1 MRSAVPS
8 RRLTRLGAIPLLFL
22 TLLGLV
28 VGGLSA
34 PAYAATGSIAGNVT
48 RQGSVSASPL
58 PNVLVSLLDASGNPV
73 LGSDQQPITT
83 RTSNAAGSLGA
94 YSITTPDSTV
104 SYKLAFS
111 GDGLRGEFFD
121 NAATAQAATSLTG
134 TRTGVDAALASLTR
148 SEIGGRL
155 TTTGGAPI
163 QDAEFRLYQRSPAD
177 AQTGDVT
184 YTPALGT
191 GEKFVTNAD
200 GRWGPLDLTF
210 GSYLLEVRAPAFG
223 TFYLSSN
230 GTRSTDPK
238 TAPLITVEE
247 GVAQTINASL
257 PAATTTT
264 ISGRVTTGTPATPV
278 KDVTISVEYPTTSNT
293 GQTTWVEVQSTKAK
307 TDVNGQYVAQ
317 VPVPEGT
324 RKYVVGFS
332 APGFAIQ
339 YYNGKATREAATGT
353 DLLAPTFAEP
363 ATGIDAVL
371 APATQ
376 VTGKVTDRNGVA
388 LSGVKVTPITYTP
401 ATPASGLGSW
411 GALGSTTATTG
422 NDGTYVLDVPPATPF
437 RLEFAG
443 NDGREVRW
451 FPNATDPNSAQNLTV
466 AQNQVLTGRDMVLPT
481 LATFG
486 GSITNSDGTAY
497 TGGGL
502 VQLWKKVDYTE
513 QGEDGGPAHSTW
525 ELAKSRGRTG
535 SDLSTA
541 LSNTGAF
548 SFTLTSGSYRLK
560 LVDNPATNAVREG
573 EGFLPGLVGLDD
585 AASITI
591 GQEQALSLQ
600 KFALPAPAEI
610 RGKVTDR
617 LGAAKQGE
625 SVKTFYRY
633 VVDVND
639 GAPVLSDPI
648 SNVAATTAVDGTYV
662 LDVLSRTYRVGVGQA
677 TDGSFYKTGTQTVTT
692 FNDASD
698 VVLAGVDVEAI
709 DIRLTNG
716 APVNL
721 QPPFVTGIA
730 AEGETLTA
738 NPGSW
743 SGAGLTYRYQ
753 WFSAG
758 ATGDFTPIAGA
769 TGSTYEIPGRVLP
782 LPGFP
787 GFTPARYLVQVTAV
801 SASNAVSPAENS
813 LPTGLSVES
822 DPIQG
827 ADTTT
832 ENRQVPQVTG
842 SAVVGE
848 TLTGTDGVWSE
859 GGTFTYRWL
868 ADEVVVPGATGK
880 TLVVTPELLGK
891 ELQLEV
897 TETSNDPDRVAL
909 SEKTAP
915 VTRGVLRNTTR
926 PSISGTPTVGN
937 TLTALPGTW
946 NDPSPTF
953 AYQWMANGQ
962 PIAGATT
969 NTLALTDNLVGSSI
983 RVTVTATKPSG
994 YTPGT
999 ASSESTAPVADDPTK
1014 VTNRSL
1020 PVVSGTAKVGE
1031 QLSTTNGTWTNEP
1044 TSFTYQWLA
1053 DGVAVTGATQQT
1065 LLLTAAQAG
1074 KRMSVRVTAAK
1085 TGLTSGQAT
1094 SAQTA
1099 LVAPADGTDPE
1110 TCEITVTG
1118 GPTAAG
1124 TPEVGNVLAVTNG
1137 TTTPDGVTA
1146 TYQWLRD
1153 GLAITGATGATYRV
1167 VTADEGAALAVRVTY
1182 SKTDCAD
1189 VVRTAQAGT
1198 VPDGE
1203 PTDPVKP
1210 RLDTVKKIKGNK
1222 LVLKVTV
1229 TASTQDPVVGNL
1241 VATENGKRV
1250 ASGALN
1256 SQGKRK
1262 LVVRGLKKG
1271 FHAIRLTFQGND
1283 LVRERSKTFTFTI
1296 R

>member
-34 PAYAATGSIAGNVT
+34 PAYAATGTITGKVT
-48 RQGSVSASPL
+48 RQGSLANSPL
-58 PNVLVSLLDASGNPV
+58 PGVLVEL
-73 LGSDQQPITT
+73 
-83 RTSNAAGSLGA
+83 RTSAGAAIANGPTTTTGPDGTYSL
-94 YSITTPDSTV
+94 STPDGAGTYNV
-104 SYKLAFS
+104 FFS
-111 GDGLRGEFFD
+111 GSGLESEFFNNVQD
-121 NAATAQAATSLTG
+121 AASAADVAVTDGG
-134 TRTGVDAALASLTR
+134 TRTGIDGSLASLTR

-184 YTPALGT
+184 YTPELGQ

-238 TAPLITVEE
+238 TAPLITVEK
-247 GVAQTINASL
+247 GVAQAINASL

-293 GQTTWVEVQSTKAK
+293 GQTTWVEVQSTKAR
-307 TDVNGQYVAQ
+307 TDVNGQYVAR

-332 APGFAIQ
+332 APGFVTE
-339 YYNGKATREAATGT
+339 YYQDEATREAAVTANET
-353 DLLAPTFAEP
+353 VAPTFENP
-363 ATGIDAVL
+363 RTGIDAVL

-411 GALGSTTATTG
+411 SPLGSTTATTA
-422 NDGTYVLDVPPATPF
+422 NDGTYVLDVPAATPF

-443 NDGREVRW
+443 NAGREVRW
-451 FPNATDPNSAQNLTV
+451 FPNATDPNAAQSLTV

-481 LATFG
+481 LASFG
-486 GSITNSDGTAY
+486 GSVTNSDGTAY
-497 TGGGL
+497 TGGG
-502 VQLWKKVDYTE
+502 VVELWKKIDYTE

-535 SDLSTA
+535 DNLSTV

-548 SFTLTSGSYRLK
+548 SFSLTSGSYRLK

-600 KFALPAPAEI
+600 KFALPMSAEI
-610 RGKVTDR
+610 RGKVSDR

-625 SVKTFYRY
+625 SVKAFYRY

-648 SNVAATTAVDGTYV
+648 SNVAATTAVDGSYV
-662 LDVLSRTYRVGVGQA
+662 LDLLSRTYRVGVGGA
-677 TDGSFYKTGTQTVTT
+677 ADGSFYKTRTQTVRT
-692 FNDASD
+692 FNEASD
-698 VVLAGVDVEAI
+698 VVLAGVDVDGI
-709 DIRLTNG
+709 DIRLTDG
-716 APVNL
+716 SPVNL
-721 QPPFVTGIA
+721 QPPFITGIA
-730 AEGETLTA
+730 AEGETLAA
-738 NPGSW
+738 NPGTW

-758 ATGDFTPIAGA
+758 ATGDFTAISGA
-769 TGSTYEIPGRVLP
+769 TGSTYDIPGRVLP

-787 GFTPARYLVQVTAV
+787 GFTPARYVVQVTAV
-801 SASNAVSPAENS
+801 SASNVTSPAENS
-813 LPTGLSVES
+813 LPTGLSVMS
-822 DPIQG
+822 DPLQG

-880 TLVVTPELLGK
+880 TLAVTPELLGK

-897 TETSNDPDRVAL
+897 TETTNDPDRVAL
-909 SEKTAP
+909 SDKTAP
-915 VTRGVLRNTTR
+915 VARGVLRNTAR
-926 PSISGTPTVGN
+926 PTISGTPTVGN

-946 NDPSPTF
+946 NDPSPSF

-969 NTLALTDNLVGSSI
+969 NTLALTDSLVGSAI

-999 ASSESTAPVADDPTK
+999 ASSESTAPVAEDPTK

-1065 LLLTAAQAG
+1065 FVLTATQAG

-1118 GPTAAG
+1118 GPTVAG

-1153 GLAITGATGATYRV
+1153 GRVITGATGATYRV
-1167 VTADEGAALAVRVTY
+1167 VTADAGSALAVRVTY

-1189 VVRTAQAGT
+1189 VVRTVQAGT
-1198 VPDGE
+1198 VPDAE

-1210 RLDTVKKIKGNK
+1210 RLDTKKKIKGNK
-1222 LVLKVTV
+1222 FVLRVTV
-1229 TASTQDPVVGNL
+1229 TASTQDPVQ
-1241 VATENGKRV
+1241 
-1250 ASGALN
+1250 GALVLKEGSKRLAGGMLN
-1256 SQGKRK
+1256 AEGKRK

-1271 FHAIRLTFQGND
+1271 FHSVRLTFQGND